1 MAFPQWWRQGKLVD
15 NFKDIIRK
23 VVKKLSHMCQGNGGI
38 AFRCRHDF
46 RGRVQRFNWYKQ
58 QRCQGGWRSQSRK
71 SNKSNTQKMQNP
83 DEQAQP
89 RKRTKLNRKL
99 NPNGY
104 RRHVIV
110 FFFLNAAFLCFIVL
124 FIMSW
129 WLMLHW
135 PGLSCGRDL
144 NAKRKNYHCADKNI

>member
-1 MAFPQWWRQGKLVD
+1 MHAGLWKEAQRYTAANVSASLGQVLVSSSWLFKNSVPQGRNIKLAFPQWWRQGKLVD

-46 RGRVQRFNWYKQ
+46 RGRVQWFNWYKQ

-71 SNKSNTQKMQNP
+71 SNKSNTQKIQNP

-99 NPNGY
+99 SPNGY
-104 RRHVIV
+104 RRHVIG
-110 FFFLNAAFLCFIVL
+110 F
-124 FIMSW
+124 
-129 WLMLHW
+129 
-135 PGLSCGRDL
+135 
-144 NAKRKNYHCADKNI
+144 